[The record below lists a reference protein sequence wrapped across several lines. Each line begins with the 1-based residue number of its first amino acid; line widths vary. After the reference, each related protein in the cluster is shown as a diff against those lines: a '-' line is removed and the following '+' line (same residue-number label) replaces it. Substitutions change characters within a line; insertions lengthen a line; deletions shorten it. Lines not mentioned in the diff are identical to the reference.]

1 MPSFAEKARQAQ
13 AEKRAGRDEKD
24 PADLSG
30 AQEPDWDNPGSW
42 GGDDGSG
49 ADNPASGNAGDSAGG
64 NDGQEPEPSDHPKSP
79 SPASTARTR
88 PARRRGRPRGPE
100 RVALTVRILPPTDR
114 KLTVAVEQTGLNP
127 QTLVEDALEA
137 YFRRLKI
144 QDPGAETGSEGAA

>member
-13 AEKRAGRDEKD
+13 DEKRAGREEKD

-30 AQEPDWDNPGSW
+30 AQEPDWNNPDSW
-42 GGDDGSG
+42 GGGDSDAGDS
-49 ADNPASGNAGDSAGG
+49 ASGNAGDTAGG
-64 NDGQEPEPSDHPKSP
+64 NDGQEPEPAAPPKRP
-79 SPASTARTR
+79 SPASTGRSRA
-88 PARRRGRPRGPE
+88 PRRRGRPRGPE
-100 RVALTVRILPPTDR
+100 RVPLTVRILPPTDR